1 MSKFRFQAK
10 VKKAVKKK
18 AFEDL
23 IKLKNTHNKV
33 KNINFSEFKMQGYLK
48 TTLLSNHEAKFLFHS
63 RCRMLPVRTNYGSSF
78 SEHFCP
84 LCKTIEDT
92 QSYLLFCDT
101 LENQNVLVSSVP
113 EYDHLF
119 SSKVEDQV
127 VIVKVLKQKFEER
140 KKLLKNGS

>member
-1 MSKFRFQAK
+1 
-10 VKKAVKKK
+10 
-18 AFEDL
+18 
-23 IKLKNTHNKV
+23 
-33 KNINFSEFKMQGYLK
+33 
-48 TTLLSNHEAKFLFHS
+48 
-63 RCRMLPVRTNYGSSF
+63 MLPVRTNYGSSF

-127 VIVKVLKQKFEER
+127 VIVKVLKQKYEER